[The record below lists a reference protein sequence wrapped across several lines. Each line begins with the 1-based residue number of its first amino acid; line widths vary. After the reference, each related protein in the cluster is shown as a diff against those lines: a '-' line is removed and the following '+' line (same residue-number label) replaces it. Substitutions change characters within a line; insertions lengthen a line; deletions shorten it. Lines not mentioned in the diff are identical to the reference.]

1 VPDHGP
7 DHGPELRFDDL
18 VVVITGA
25 GRGLGR
31 EYALAFAER
40 GAHVVVNDLGVAI
53 SDTDG
58 AGDAPDVNPADVTV
72 ADIRAAGGS
81 AVANHDTVATAA
93 GGAAIIAS
101 ALDAF
106 GRLDIVVNNAGQVR
120 MAPFDDFPDHLVDT
134 VIDTQLRG
142 PLNVSRPA
150 WRAMRAQGGGRFV
163 NVSSGAAFGGF
174 PTSTVYS
181 MAKAGVIGL
190 TQAMAAEGRQHG
202 IAANVVAPYAKT
214 RPGTGFGPWPWSD
227 ELGAWLEPAKVAPL
241 VLWLAHPSCR
251 VSGQCFAVGAGYTA
265 RVELAVNEGVVDR
278 SPSPESIAASVDDLT
293 AWPTEPVS
301 GRSAKLLPRM
311 MDGFTGPT

>member
-1 VPDHGP
+1 MTDPQT
-7 DHGPELRFDDL
+7 LRYDDR
-18 VVVITGA
+18 VVVVTGA

-58 AGDAPDVNPADVTV
+58 DGIAPETNPADETV
-72 ADIRAAGGS
+72 ADIVAAGGS
-81 AVANHDTVATAA
+81 AVANYDSVATPEGGLAIVATA
-93 GGAAIIAS
+93 
-101 ALDAF
+101 LEAF
-106 GRLDIVVNNAGQVR
+106 GRVDVVVNNAGQVR
-120 MAPFDDFPDHLVDT
+120 MALFDDFTDDLVDT

-190 TQAMAAEGRQHG
+190 TQAMASEGRQYG
-202 IAANVVAPYAKT
+202 ISANVIAPYAKT

-241 VLWLAHPSCR
+241 VLWLAHPTCP

-265 RVELAVNEGVVDR
+265 RVELAVNEGVTDR
-278 SPSPESIAASVDDLT
+278 SPTPESIAASADDLT

-301 GRSAKLLPRM
+301 GRSARLLPRM
-311 MDGFTGPT
+311 MDGFVGPA